1 MPLRCSAV
9 AAWAT
14 INQQSPGLQQLLAQ
28 GGQYTFWMK
37 LKAPNGFG
45 SVANGCRKPFVV
57 GGEERPFCG
66 NAPGLNRPR
75 MIVSNLHC
83 FRKALVQCIFVK
95 PGYGSRNAVTRTAS
109 VLELAAPKFSQGLHA
124 QANP

>member
-1 MPLRCSAV
+1 
-9 AAWAT
+9 
-14 INQQSPGLQQLLAQ
+14 
-28 GGQYTFWMK
+28 MK
-37 LKAPNGFG
+37 LKAPNGFR

-83 FRKALVQCIFVK
+83 YRKALVHDIFAQ
-95 PGYGSRNAVTRTAS
+95 PGYGSRNAVPRTACM
-109 VLELAAPKFSQGLHA
+109 LELSAPKFSQGLHA
-124 QANP
+124 QAHSKDGPSAPIPFNYLHERARFLG

>member
-1 MPLRCSAV
+1 
-9 AAWAT
+9 
-14 INQQSPGLQQLLAQ
+14 
-28 GGQYTFWMK
+28 MK

-45 SVANGCRKPFVV
+45 SVADGGRKPFVV

-83 FRKALVQCIFVK
+83 FRKALVNSIFVQ
-95 PGYGSRNAVTRTAS
+95 PGYGSRNAVSRTAS
-109 VLELAAPKFSQGLHA
+109 VLELAAPELRQGLHA
-124 QANP
+124 QAYP